1 MAAECGFFESVLP
14 ILFVAMGRFTSCLS
28 SFSLIALQTCEI
40 FDGGVGLK
48 SDGWTDQVAR
58 SAQQHCA
65 VATVAGAE
73 IERGREERAEARHCV
88 ATTTLGKRRR
98 VAKEDATAR

>member
-1 MAAECGFFESVLP
+1 MDRPSREE
-14 ILFVAMGRFTSCLS
+14 
-28 SFSLIALQTCEI
+28 
-40 FDGGVGLK
+40 
-48 SDGWTDQVAR
+48 R
-58 SAQQHCA
+58 ST